1 MDSIIEAQYIR
12 DRDVLQQQMDARGD
26 TMLLSDTGIVIGT
39 DANDVNFAR
48 AFEYLID
55 GVVYSKNRVVDAV
68 TGAGTVFGNPAAHA
82 FILVMINAAGVITFL
97 QGTSAVVANAIS
109 RPALTAGLCPIGL
122 IYVYTAST
130 ATFLLGNTDFDAANV
145 VSTFESLV
153 GFNGFDS
160 LTQIGALP
168 PL

>member
-1 MDSIIEAQYIR
+1 MDSIIEAQYVR
-12 DRDVLQQQMDARGD
+12 DRDALQQQMDARGD
-26 TMLLSDTGIVIGT
+26 TMLLSDTGMKVGT
-39 DANDVNFAR
+39 DANDIDFATP
-48 AFEYLID
+48 FEYLID
-55 GVVYSKNRVVDAV
+55 GMVYQKNKVVDAV

-82 FILVMINAAGVITFL
+82 LILVMIDVAGVITFL
-97 QGTSAVVANAIS
+97 QGTSAVVATAIL

-122 IYVYTAST
+122 IYVFTAST
-130 ATFLLGNTDFDAANV
+130 ATFLLGTTDFDASSV
-145 VSTFESLV
+145 VSTYESLV